1 MSELTQ
7 QATATSIGYPE
18 LRLFIDGEWTVGTGT
33 GRLPVI
39 DPGTEE
45 VIGEL
50 PVAAAGDVERA
61 IVAAERTFADW
72 RDVAPAKRADILLRA
87 ARLLRERVQEI
98 STVMALE
105 LGKPV
110 SDGPLEIER
119 AASLLEWHAA
129 EGQRAY
135 GRIVPGAPGLRQMVL
150 RRPVGPVAAFTPW
163 NGPGASPARK
173 ISAALAAGCTVVVK
187 PAEETPG
194 TAVLLLRC
202 FEEAGVPAGVINM
215 VFGDPEAI
223 SRMLIASPAIR
234 LITFTGSVPVGRK
247 LAEFAGR
254 YLKPLI
260 LELGGHSP
268 VIVCGDADPER
279 TARLTVRGKYRNG
292 GQICIS
298 PTRFFVHE
306 DIHARFVE
314 VFAAEAAGLRVGSAL
329 DPATQMG
336 PLANPRRREATEA
349 LVADA
354 ERRGATVA
362 AGGRR
367 MGDKGYFYAPT
378 VLTGVP
384 EEAQVM
390 RTEPFGPIAVLRP
403 FADLAD
409 VCARANDTPYGL
421 AAYAFTDS
429 ASNAALIAE
438 RVDAGILSI
447 NHLGGASPEVPF
459 GGVKDSGY
467 GREGGAECFD
477 GYLVSK
483 VVSHLA

>member
-1 MSELTQ
+1 MSELMQ
-7 QATATSIGYPE
+7 PTSPWASRYPE
-18 LRLFIDGEWTVGTGT
+18 LGLFIDGQWTSGTGT
-33 GRLPVI
+33 HRLPVV
-39 DPGTEE
+39 DPGTEA
-45 VIGEL
+45 VLGEL
-50 PVAAAGDVERA
+50 PAASAGDVERA
-61 IVAAERTFADW
+61 VTAAEKAFPDW
-72 RDVAPAKRADILLRA
+72 RDVAPARRADILLRA
-87 ARLLRERVQEI
+87 ARLIRERVEEI

-129 EGQRAY
+129 EGLRAY

-202 FEEAGVPAGVINM
+202 FEEAGVPEGVINM
-215 VFGDPEAI
+215 VFGDPVVI
-223 SRMLIASPAIR
+223 SRTLIAAPAIR

-247 LAEFAGR
+247 LAELAGR
-254 YLKPLI
+254 HLKPLI

-268 VIVCGDADPER
+268 VIVCSDADPER
-279 TARLTVRGKYRNG
+279 VARLTVRGKYRNG

-314 VFAAEAAGLRVGSAL
+314 VFAAEAASLRVGSAL
-329 DPATQMG
+329 DPETQMG

-354 ERRGATVA
+354 EHRGATVA

-367 MGDKGYFYAPT
+367 IGERGYFYAPT

-384 EEAQVM
+384 DEAQVM
-390 RTEPFGPIAVLRP
+390 RTEPFGPIAVIRP
-403 FADLAD
+403 FTD
-409 VCARANDTPYGL
+409 VANACVKANDTPFGL

-429 ASNAALIAE
+429 ARNAALIAE
-438 RVDAGILSI
+438 RIDAGILSI

-483 VVSHLA
+483 VVSHLP